1 MMQLQK
7 MMYVAELLLNNKKM
21 TPQPFLQSLFFDHE
35 NYVSTS
41 LKSLEKRFSIHSFQL
56 FKDTFINTIQL
67 KK

>member
-1 MMQLQK
+1 
-7 MMYVAELLLNNKKM
+7 VPELLLNNKKM

-35 NYVSTS
+35 NYVSTF

>member
-1 MMQLQK
+1 MQLQK

-41 LKSLEKRFSIHSFQL
+41 LKSLENRFSIHVFL
-56 FKDTFINTIQL
+56 FFKDTFIKTFQ
-67 KK
+67 